1 MRFRASHQIMSYSGE
16 PKAAPL
22 MGVIGIALLASV
34 AIKTA
39 GRGFADGEVA
49 EIGSLVVG
57 SAMPDAELTDLA
69 EVRLGLTSSRGK
81 PMLLEFGATWCGP
94 CRALLGPLRKVE
106 KELADTQLE
115 VYSIDVGETAEV
127 VKAHYANRVLGG
139 VRVVLDQESRV
150 TREFGVQAFP
160 TLVLVDARGIIRF
173 IRVGGLIDANTL
185 KSRVEKALVR

>member
-1 MRFRASHQIMSYSGE
+1 MSRSRE
-16 PKAAPL
+16 PKAAIL
-22 MGVIGIALLASV
+22 VGVLGVAFAASF
-34 AIKTA
+34 AIKTT
-39 GRGFADGEVA
+39 GRGFAAGEVA

-69 EVRLGLTSSRGK
+69 GGRLGLSSLRGK

-106 KELADTQLE
+106 KDLADTQLE
-115 VYSIDVGETAEV
+115 VYSIHVGETAEDV
-127 VKAHYANRVLGG
+127 QAHYAHRALGG
-139 VRVVLDQESRV
+139 VRVVLDPESRV
-150 TREFGVQAFP
+150 AREFGLQAFP

-173 IRVGGLIDANTL
+173 IRVGGLTDTDTL